1 MPQDFFDGHVKSHW
15 QSIKIYLTSDDMGR
29 RDYSLDCDRLVA
41 PHESCSTNVNS
52 ENNMSSKRS
61 KAVKGCSL
69 EEAISTY
76 FQTE

>member
-41 PHESCSTNVNS
+41 PHESCSQRT
-52 ENNMSSKRS
+52 
-61 KAVKGCSL
+61 
-69 EEAISTY
+69 T
-76 FQTE
+76 